1 MSEDFQRILRIELM
15 SEFDFRLAMICG
27 SDIPIPSCQ
36 LIAHQPRLEEIAL
49 IGEKNFFSGVQT
61 LCLHKTMFIE
71 DKNLLLTTTNFQIF
85 MMIMSEKQAQEKKD
99 AVIQVFTLLFPDYK
113 ILFTPKSLIF
123 QYKDSDEQILV
134 DVDNFES
141 FQEALRNIFCMQ
153 DGPMDQQAFNPVNNK
168 AKQIADKIMA
178 GRKRVSE
185 LKGNSNTSV
194 FTQYISMLTI
204 GLHISLLELKQLTM
218 FQLYDLV
225 ERFMLWIN
233 WDIDLRSRLA
243 GAKPEE
249 HPENWMKNIH

>member
-1 MSEDFQRILRIELM
+1 M
-15 SEFDFRLAMICG
+15 SEFDSRLAMICG

-36 LIAHQPRLEEIAL
+36 LTVHQPRLEEIAL
-49 IGEKNFFSGVQT
+49 IGESIFFSGAQT

-85 MMIMSEKQAQEKKD
+85 MMIMSEKQAQEKKE
-99 AVIQVFTLLFPDYK
+99 AVKQVLTLLFPTYK
-113 ILFTPKSLIF
+113 VIFTPKSLIF
-123 QYKDSDEQILV
+123 SQTDTDVQILI
-134 DVDNFES
+134 DADNFED
-141 FQEALRNIFCMQ
+141 FQSVLRDVFCMQ
-153 DGPMDQQAFNPVNNK
+153 EGPMDQQTFNPVNDK

-178 GRKRVSE
+178 GRKKVSE

-194 FTQYISMLTI
+194 FTQYVSMLTI

-243 GAKPEE
+243 GAKPDE
-249 HPENWMKNIH
+249 HPDNWMKNIH

>member
-1 MSEDFQRILRIELM
+1 MIN
-15 SEFDFRLAMICG
+15 FDLRLALMCG
-27 SDIPIPSCQ
+27 SEVPIPSCQ
-36 LIAHQPRLEEIAL
+36 LIVHQPKLEEIAL
-49 IGEKNFFSGVQT
+49 IGEKTFFSGAQT

-85 MMIMSEKQAQEKKD
+85 MMIMQEKQAADKKE
-99 AVIQVFTLLFPDYK
+99 AVKQVLTLLFPSYK
-113 ILFTPKSLIF
+113 IYFTPNSLIF
-123 QYKDSDEQILV
+123 HQEEKEEQQIIDSN
-134 DVDNFES
+134 NFEE
-141 FQEALRNIFCMQ
+141 FQDILRKIFCMQ
-153 DGPMDQQAFNPVNNK
+153 DGPMDQQTFNPANDR
-168 AKQIADKIMA
+168 AKQIADKLMA
-178 GRKRVSE
+178 GRKKVAE
-185 LKGNSNTSV
+185 LKGTSNTSV

-204 GLHISLLELKQLTM
+204 GLHISPLESKQFTM

>member
-1 MSEDFQRILRIELM
+1 M
-15 SEFDFRLAMICG
+15 SEFDARLAMMCG

-36 LIAHQPRLEEIAL
+36 LTVHQPRLEEIAL
-49 IGEKNFFSGVQT
+49 VGENIFFSGAQT

-99 AVIQVFTLLFPDYK
+99 AVKQVLTLLFPNYK

-123 QYKDSDEQILV
+123 QLKDAEEKILI
-134 DVDNFES
+134 DGTNFEI
-141 FQEALRNIFCMQ
+141 FQNVLRDIFCMQ
-153 DGPMDQQAFNPVNNK
+153 EGPMDQQNFNPINDK

-178 GRKRVSE
+178 GRKKVSE
-185 LKGNSNTSV
+185 IKGNSNTSI
-194 FTQYISMLTI
+194 FTQYISMLSI
-204 GLHISLLELKQLTM
+204 GLHISVMEFKQYTM
-218 FQLYDLV
+218 FQLYDAV